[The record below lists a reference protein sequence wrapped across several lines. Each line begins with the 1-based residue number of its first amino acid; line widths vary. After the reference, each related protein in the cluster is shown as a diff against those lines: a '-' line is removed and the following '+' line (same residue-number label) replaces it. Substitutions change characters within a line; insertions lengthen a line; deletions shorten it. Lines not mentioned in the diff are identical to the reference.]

1 VKHISAEGVQ
11 RRKDAEKKIMDLLY
25 KVERKG
31 RSLLVRLE
39 QRGVKR
45 VLYLDTLK
53 AIAKESD
60 KEALALLIKIQKQTH
75 RNIETISF
83 QRIEVPP
90 QFAQEA
96 LLLMV
101 KTGRAT
107 VVEEAIPVAAPAILP
122 LAPVSV
128 ALPPLQLLPRLVLKD
143 PTGCFAD
150 LWMDYGIGQVA
161 FDDFSP
167 TVQGRPRLKKEEA
180 QWEKDLLEAGYI
192 KKMVDDSHYYCPST
206 KVKECL
212 QLLIAVGWRVEDGSG
227 KRLGKQE
234 IEVREEKG
242 RIAIRGQIRG
252 MLDAKIQ
259 MDGVWEGEVLY
270 LKRSQVGSVLPLLED
285 PNVQWEEN
293 LRALATGLK
302 NGAAREEATPDVS
315 FRGELLPYQQKGVDW
330 MHFLHRFGFSGLL
343 ADEMGLG
350 KTVQVL
356 AFLSRL
362 RTNLPVL
369 IVAPTSLLFNWRA
382 EIARFLPGRENFV
395 LISYAA
401 LRLNEERYSQ
411 MEFEAIVLDES
422 NAIKTATTQ
431 TARAACKL
439 KGRFKIC
446 LSGTPIENRPDEIWS
461 QFHFLMPDLIER
473 NAADLKQQI
482 RPFILRRRKEEVQ
495 LDLPEKIEQV
505 AWVEMEEAQAE
516 LYQTYKRGIKL
527 DGATKMEI
535 LEAILRLRQISCDP
549 RLVGSEI
556 VGAKIQQLISD
567 VQDALEQKRKVLVF
581 SQFTT
586 MLQLIRNEFKDALY
600 LDGSITGEKRG
611 ELVRSFQEDPDRSLF
626 LLSLKAGGVGLNLTA
641 ADYVFLFD
649 PWWNDA
655 VERQAI
661 DRAHRIGQK
670 KTVIAK
676 RYLAVGTIEEKIL
689 QLKNKKQQTADQLL
703 DFEGWTTDDLLQLLC

>member
-1 VKHISAEGVQ
+1 MDLVYKI
-11 RRKDAEKKIMDLLY
+11 EKK
-25 KVERKG
+25 G
-31 RSLLVRLE
+31 RALVVRLE

-53 AIAKESD
+53 SIAKESD
-60 KEALALLIKIQKQTH
+60 KEALAFLVKIQKQTH

-83 QRIEVPP
+83 QRIEIPP
-90 QFAQEA
+90 QSAAEA
-96 LLLMV
+96 LRLML

-107 VVEEAIPVAAPAILP
+107 VIEEVVPVIAPSLVPPPAPAPIVM
-122 LAPVSV
+122 A
-128 ALPPLQLLPRLVLKD
+128 PLQLLPRLVIKD
-143 PTGCFAD
+143 PTGCFAN

-161 FDDFSP
+161 IEDFSP
-167 TVQGRPRLKKEEA
+167 TVGGRPRLKKEEA

-192 KKMVDDSHYYCPST
+192 KKMVDDTHYYCPSE

-212 QLLIAVGWRVEDGSG
+212 QLLLAVGWQIVDAKGHRV
-227 KRLGKQE
+227 GKQE
-234 IEVREEKG
+234 MQVREEKG

-285 PNVQWEEN
+285 PNVQWEDN
-293 LRALATGLK
+293 LKALAIGLK
-302 NGAAREEATPDVS
+302 NGATRERAEPDHS
-315 FRGELLPYQQKGVDW
+315 FRGELLPYQQMGVDW
-330 MHFLHRFGFSGLL
+330 MQFLYRWGFSGLL

-382 EIARFLPGRENFV
+382 EIARFLPGRENFI

-401 LRLNEERYSQ
+401 LRLNEEQYSQ

-422 NAIKTATTQ
+422 NAIKTASTQ

-446 LSGTPIENRPDEIWS
+446 LSGTPMENRPDEIWS

-473 NAADLKQQI
+473 NAEVLKQQI

-505 AWVEMEEAQAE
+505 TWVEMEEAQAE

-527 DGATKMEI
+527 DGASKMEI

-556 VGAKIQQLISD
+556 VGAKIQQLIAD
-567 VQDALEQKRKVLVF
+567 VREALEQKRKVLIF

-611 ELVRSFQEDPDRSLF
+611 ELVRRFQEDPDCSLF

-655 VERQAI
+655 VEKQAI

-676 RYLAVGTIEEKIL
+676 RYLAVGTIEEKML
-689 QLKNKKQQTADQLL
+689 QLKAKKQETADQLL
-703 DFEGWTTDDLLQLLC
+703 DFEGWTTEDLLGLLC

>member
-1 VKHISAEGVQ
+1 
-11 RRKDAEKKIMDLLY
+11 MDLLY

-31 RSLLVRLE
+31 RSLVVRLE

-53 AIAKESD
+53 SIAKESD
-60 KEALALLIKIQKQTH
+60 KEILALLVKIQKQTH
-75 RNIETISF
+75 RNLETISF
-83 QRIEVPP
+83 QRIEIPP
-90 QFAQEA
+90 QSAEEA
-96 LLLMV
+96 LRLML

-107 VVEEAIPVAAPAILP
+107 VVEEVVPIATATLPPPIPV
-122 LAPVSV
+122 V
-128 ALPPLQLLPRLVLKD
+128 LPPPPLTVLPRLVLKD

-150 LWMDYGIGQVA
+150 LWMDYGIGQIA
-161 FDDFSP
+161 IEDFSP
-167 TVQGRPRLKKEEA
+167 TIQGRVRLKKEEA

-192 KKMVDDSHYYCPST
+192 KKMVDDSHYYCPSE

-212 QLLIAVGWRVEDGSG
+212 QLLLAVGWRIDNASG
-227 KRLGKQE
+227 QQIGKKE
-234 IEVREEKG
+234 MEVREDKG

-293 LRALATGLK
+293 LRALAMGLK
-302 NGAAREEATPDVS
+302 NGASREVAAPDCS
-315 FRGELLPYQQKGVDW
+315 FQGELLPYQQKGVDW
-330 MHFLHRFGFSGLL
+330 MHFLHRWGFSGLL

-382 EIARFLPGRENFV
+382 EIARFLPGRNNFT
-395 LISYAA
+395 LISYSA
-401 LRLNEERYSQ
+401 LRLNVDRYCQ
-411 MEFEAIVLDES
+411 TEYEAIVLDES
-422 NAIKTATTQ
+422 NAIKTASTQ

-473 NAADLKQQI
+473 NAETLKQQI

-495 LDLPEKIEQV
+495 LDLPEKIEQIT
-505 AWVEMEEAQAE
+505 WVEMEEAQAE
-516 LYQTYKRGIKL
+516 LYQTYIRGIKL

-549 RLVGSEI
+549 RLVGSDI
-556 VGAKIQQLISD
+556 VGAKLQQLISD
-567 VQDALEQKRKVLVF
+567 VQEALEQKRKVLIF

-600 LDGSITGEKRG
+600 LDGSVTGEKRG
-611 ELVRSFQEDPDRSLF
+611 ELVRAFQEDPDCSLF

-676 RYLAVGTIEEKIL
+676 RYLAVGTIEEKML

-703 DFEGWTTDDLLQLLC
+703 DFEGWSTDDLLQLLC